1 MQCSISHYFPHIF
14 RSPRQFAIVFIN
26 PRIVAIVTFL
36 PRAILCS
43 GSSQLSKLFWLWLRN
58 AFSAFCSAVV
68 LGLMSK
74 LLCASA
80 PEYIF
85 DEGLGQRVKPNLRLY
100 YQVQCSTGIGS
111 LPWSH
116 GSLDSCKSTYLEW
129 KRIFV
134 GVLMEYNSFQLHC
147 TWTPLLT

>member
-1 MQCSISHYFPHIF
+1 MQYLTLLSPYFSLSPTVCNCVYQSSHCRHCHFS
-14 RSPRQFAIVFIN
+14 SPCYSLLRVFS
-26 PRIVAIVTFL
+26 T
-36 PRAILCS
+36 C
-43 GSSQLSKLFWLWLRN
+43 KLFWLWLRN

-100 YQVQCSTGIGS
+100 YQVQCSTCIGS